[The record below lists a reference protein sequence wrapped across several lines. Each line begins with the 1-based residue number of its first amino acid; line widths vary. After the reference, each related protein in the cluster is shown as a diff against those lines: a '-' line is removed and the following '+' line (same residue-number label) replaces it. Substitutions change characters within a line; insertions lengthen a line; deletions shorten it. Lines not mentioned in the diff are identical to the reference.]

1 MENKMDT
8 LEDLVRIIR
17 ILRGENGC
25 PWDRVQTPCIHPHGY
40 AGGGLRGGGCG

>member
-17 ILRGENGC
+17 ILRGENGLSVGQGA
-25 PWDRVQTPCIHPHGY
+25 DACIHPHGY
-40 AGGGLRGGGCG
+40 AGGGLRGGGCD

>member
-25 PWDRVQTPCIHPHGY
+25 PWDKDACIHPHGY
-40 AGGGLRGGGCG
+40 AGGGLRGGGCD